1 MLGTAAAHLPAVQSA
16 AGKAAGTLAAAAGR
30 SVARKVRGSAETK
43 ALAQPLAEALIRC
56 VEHARHD
63 NIDATDQWWSDV
75 AALLL
80 GAIDAPVARDLIAL
94 AVRDAAPGTEEA
106 VRRRLQDALEAS
118 GRDLR
123 QLNQTLDV
131 DEFVFHLPAVLLD
144 EVARAARDE
153 DSPLRPLVDAQL
165 LYGIW
170 ATLDSR
176 RLAPL
181 SPQQLR
187 DELTRLLIGLDH
199 DARTRRLPAYLPG
212 RVDFEQLTQAVGLRV
227 GLRRGP
233 KEAGS
238 DKDVYLPPALS
249 DPAGA
254 REEMDW
260 ATAAARFPRLVV
272 LADPGYGKSW
282 LIRAETHR
290 LATQALTS
298 LLADTAVNDLVLPVP
313 ARLDELTDDRDA
325 TLGAILA
332 RLLIARHRLSPSM
345 TSWLRDRIDTGSS
358 VLLLDAYDEVPAA
371 DRQRVGDLVTDWA
384 GHSRH
389 GHLVLTSRV
398 AGYSEP
404 LLPVHAA
411 NHAEL
416 LGFTPENIEAFITTW
431 QLPAGAEVRLRERL
445 RDQAFAGMARVPLL
459 LALLCAVADHAT
471 RPLPS
476 HRAAL
481 YERILIRVLRHEHRP
496 PAAAADH
503 VTRLLDVLA
512 PVAYRCAVTPTGWAD
527 RMSSDTLIQ
536 AIRESGPPYAELL
549 ARKRDAAA
557 LLGELAQYD
566 GILVPS
572 GTETADDP
580 PSYLFLHRT
589 FHEYLGARHLA
600 HLPDDQW
607 QAVVEE
613 HLWFDPDWEQVI
625 LLLTAQLPQ
634 PETLLQ
640 LLLDQPHDPFHHA
653 LRMAGLALSE
663 LPEQS
668 PALPSPAAEEA
679 VRRLLDLLRSPGY
692 GTSMAADVLRTVGVR
707 LQPHAEK
714 SLLSVL
720 TDNDFD
726 DVRRAAARAL
736 AGRPGEQITQG
747 LLSVLTDNSDG
758 VRRAAAEALAARP
771 GEQITQGLLS
781 VLTDNDFAGRR
792 AAARALAARPGE
804 QVTQGLLSVLTDN
817 DFDVRRVAARA
828 LAARPG
834 EQVLTALLADL
845 TGAGRQQVFDLD
857 LLVGVVPEK
866 AYRAADID
874 QRRLLLERLHLVT
887 WSRRSPSDR
896 GPWAIPPYVDVIV

>member
-1 MLGTAAAHLPAVQSA
+1 LGGGCLTTGWQ
-16 AGKAAGTLAAAAGR
+16 
-30 SVARKVRGSAETK
+30 RG
-43 ALAQPLAEALIRC
+43 
-56 VEHARHD
+56 
-63 NIDATDQWWSDV
+63 
-75 AALLL
+75 
-80 GAIDAPVARDLIAL
+80 
-94 AVRDAAPGTEEA
+94 
-106 VRRRLQDALEAS
+106 
-118 GRDLR
+118 
-123 QLNQTLDV
+123 
-131 DEFVFHLPAVLLD
+131 
-144 EVARAARDE
+144 
-153 DSPLRPLVDAQL
+153 
-165 LYGIW
+165 
-170 ATLDSR
+170 
-176 RLAPL
+176 
-181 SPQQLR
+181 
-187 DELTRLLIGLDH
+187 
-199 DARTRRLPAYLPG
+199 
-212 RVDFEQLTQAVGLRV
+212 
-227 GLRRGP
+227 
-233 KEAGS
+233 
-238 DKDVYLPPALS
+238 
-249 DPAGA
+249 
-254 REEMDW
+254 
-260 ATAAARFPRLVV
+260 
-272 LADPGYGKSW
+272 
-282 LIRAETHR
+282 
-290 LATQALTS
+290 
-298 LLADTAVNDLVLPVP
+298 
-313 ARLDELTDDRDA
+313 
-325 TLGAILA
+325 
-332 RLLIARHRLSPSM
+332 
-345 TSWLRDRIDTGSS
+345 
-358 VLLLDAYDEVPAA
+358 
-371 DRQRVGDLVTDWA
+371 
-384 GHSRH
+384 
-389 GHLVLTSRV
+389 
-398 AGYSEP
+398 
-404 LLPVHAA
+404 
-411 NHAEL
+411 
-416 LGFTPENIEAFITTW
+416 
-431 QLPAGAEVRLRERL
+431 
-445 RDQAFAGMARVPLL
+445 
-459 LALLCAVADHAT
+459 LLCAVADHAT

-726 DVRRAAARAL
+726 VRRTATGAL
-736 AGRPGEQITQG
+736 AGRPGEQVTQG
-747 LLSVLTDNSDG
+747 LLSALTDNFDG
-758 VRRAAAEALAARP
+758 VRWAATDALAGRP
-771 GEQITQGLLS
+771 GEQVTQGLLS
-781 VLTDNDFAGRR
+781 ALTDNDFDVRR
-792 AAARALAARPGE
+792 TATDALAARPGE
-804 QVTQGLLSVLTDN
+804 QVTQGLLSALTC
-817 DFDVRRVAARA
+817 AAA
-828 LAARPG
+828 
-834 EQVLTALLADL
+834 
-845 TGAGRQQVFDLD
+845 
-857 LLVGVVPEK
+857 
-866 AYRAADID
+866 
-874 QRRLLLERLHLVT
+874 
-887 WSRRSPSDR
+887 
-896 GPWAIPPYVDVIV
+896 